1 MGSPCHT
8 LGRARTL
15 AVTAAAAAAAVAAA
29 AGGALVLLD
38 VLRLGRGDLDALAVE
53 PLLADVAADPEL
65 VGAVALPARAA
76 QRLPVLLLPTASSA
90 ATAAFLVV
98 RAAFLLAAFVLHWGL
113 GLRLWLLR
121 PRLRRLLLSERHMIK
136 IFKKM
141 LKGLIW

>member
-15 AVTAAAAAAAVAAA
+15 AVAAAAAAAAVAAA

-65 VGAVALPARAA
+65 VSAVDKPARTA
-76 QRLPVLLLPTASSA
+76 QRHP
-90 ATAAFLVV
+90 
-98 RAAFLLAAFVLHWGL
+98 
-113 GLRLWLLR
+113 
-121 PRLRRLLLSERHMIK
+121 
-136 IFKKM
+136 
-141 LKGLIW
+141 

>member
-15 AVTAAAAAAAVAAA
+15 AVAAAAAAAAVAAA

-76 QRLPVLLLPTASSA
+76 QRLPVLLLPTASA